1 MKSWNSYLERKHAE
15 IALLC
20 SYLSEPPRSVGET
33 FVDQIV
39 KVKSQ
44 LAAALKAE
52 HALNNTL
59 ATETSWSRVGK
70 RCGPFDLSF
79 GYQRADLQIKGPSIY
94 GSLDR
99 RTTAATYTSCG
110 MSGMMAL
117 FLALGRVN
125 VFTTFLIAR
134 PSYSETVQAIGANP
148 DAFQLCSW
156 AQERSDQERNGMHIG
171 LIDFCTPEETGEK
184 NLPSCDALIVDT
196 TCLAP
201 RSARLRGLV
210 TRSLGA
216 GVPVILVRS
225 HMKLDCL
232 GLEYGRL
239 GSVVFFSSLR
249 APPALRRWFD
259 DLRRE
264 FQEMVRLTGAAAVP
278 AHLPPFAGDARWE
291 DLTRQRIAGTLRNTR
306 FLRRVLAEQGIVT
319 SSYRHGLYLLLGS
332 GSPDLDEVTSQAEC
346 LAQHIRHN
354 AQPVCHAGSFGFDFT
369 CVNAFTDGDGRHF
382 VRVSP
387 SDLPTPLMST
397 IATAIVEAKDHQVLG
412 RQVCAASATPIQC

>member
-1 MKSWNSYLERKHAE
+1 VEFWNSYLERKRAE

-20 SYLSEPPRSVGET
+20 SYLSEPPRSVVEAS
-33 FVDQIV
+33 VEQIV
-39 KVKSQ
+39 KVKFQ

-52 HALNNTL
+52 HALDNTL
-59 ATETSWSRVGK
+59 ATETSWARVGK
-70 RCGPFDLSF
+70 RCGPFALSF

-94 GSLDR
+94 GSLDE

-110 MSGMMAL
+110 MSGMTAL
-117 FLALGRVN
+117 F
-125 VFTTFLIAR
+125 FCPR
-134 PSYSETVQAIGANP
+134 PPERTVQAIGANP

-156 AQERSDQERNGMHIG
+156 AQERSDQERNGMQIG

-201 RSARLRGLV
+201 RSARLRRLV

-369 CVNAFTDGDGRHF
+369 CINAFTDGDGRHF

-397 IATAIVEAKDHQVLG
+397 IATAIVEEKDHQVLG
-412 RQVCAASATPIQC
+412 RQGCAASATPIQC